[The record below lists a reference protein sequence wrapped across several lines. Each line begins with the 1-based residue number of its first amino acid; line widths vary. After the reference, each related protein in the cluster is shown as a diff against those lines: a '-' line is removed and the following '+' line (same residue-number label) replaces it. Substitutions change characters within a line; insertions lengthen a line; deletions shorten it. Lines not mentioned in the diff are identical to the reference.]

1 VTRYLLD
8 TNTCIEY
15 VRQTNWQVARRI
27 EANRPRKI
35 RLCSIVVAELFFG
48 AFCSSDRERN
58 MRLVR
63 ELTDT
68 FISFSFDDDAAEIF
82 GSIRASLEA
91 TGNSI
96 GPYDLEIASIAIA
109 RDLTLVTHN
118 TSEFSRVPGLI
129 IEDWQV

>member
-1 VTRYLLD
+1 
-8 TNTCIEY
+8 
-15 VRQTNWQVARRI
+15 
-27 EANRPRKI
+27 
-35 RLCSIVVAELFFG
+35 
-48 AFCSSDRERN
+48 